1 MFLGG
6 FSEEVTG
13 ASLNKVGVVLSLH
26 EGKKTKNR
34 VEMLGRDNDLQFML
48 RQIMF
53 VDLVNNRSKG
63 WKPIKLFFLTVS
75 VTFLQKGKI
84 ILKIQFKKKHRILQK
99 YHFCAE
105 R

>member
-1 MFLGG
+1 
-6 FSEEVTG
+6 
-13 ASLNKVGVVLSLH
+13 
-26 EGKKTKNR
+26 
-34 VEMLGRDNDLQFML
+34 MLGRDNDLQFML
-48 RQIMF
+48 RQMMF

-99 YHFCAE
+99 YTPPLYTVCTVRCCHPPQVAQNLFEAFQ
-105 R
+105 